1 MRYMETCK
9 EYEASVA
16 KKVTW
21 VGMGANIVLSGFKF
35 FAGILGHSQAMV
47 ADAVHSFSDLT
58 TDIAVLIGI
67 KYWASPAD
75 EDHPYGHARIESIV
89 TAFIGIALFAVGAGI
104 AYNGITTAFDT
115 DTKSPEAIALAAAI
129 VSIAVKEW
137 LYRWTVKRGREIDSS
152 SVMANAWHHR
162 SDALSS
168 IPALV
173 SVALAM
179 AHPSLAFF
187 DHVGAVVV
195 AVFIIKVSFD
205 ILKPVVMELS
215 DKGAS
220 QIQVSTI
227 DSIAM
232 KVDGVKE
239 VHSIRSR
246 RVGSGYFVD
255 LHVLVDGKMSVQKG
269 HDIAK
274 SVKHA
279 LLDKGPKVLDVIV
292 HLEPYQTSSK
302 KNNK

>member
-1 MRYMETCK
+1 METCK